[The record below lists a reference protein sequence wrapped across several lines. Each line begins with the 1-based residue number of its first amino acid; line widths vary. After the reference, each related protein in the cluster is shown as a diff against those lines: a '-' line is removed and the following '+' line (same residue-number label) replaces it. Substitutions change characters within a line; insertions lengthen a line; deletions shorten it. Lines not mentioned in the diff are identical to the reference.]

1 MREYLHTYITDL
13 FHHIL
18 LVFFSDSI
26 GTGNKSDDVHSVDSL
41 EAVAENPT
49 KDRGKEALKN
59 IHITSSYTEHI
70 TTKKATEPQI
80 VEIIED
86 DNDLNS
92 TTDKIKTYENPT
104 FNKAAAAGIAE
115 IQEDRKDETIAD
127 KKPIILVEKEASSF
141 NTEDLDE
148 SKIKWCTPFIEDSSE
163 ICIQDSLEEVKYL
176 AMELINVSYCWLMS
190 HYVKFLYL
198 GRLRNK

>member
-1 MREYLHTYITDL
+1 M
-13 FHHIL
+13 
-18 LVFFSDSI
+18 
-26 GTGNKSDDVHSVDSL
+26 
-41 EAVAENPT
+41 AENPS

-127 KKPIILVEKEASSF
+127 KKPILLVEKEASSF

-198 GRLRNK
+198 GHNHRWPTITPLLVSNTFLFHFWQDGYDPISVSIGLLSVFMCV